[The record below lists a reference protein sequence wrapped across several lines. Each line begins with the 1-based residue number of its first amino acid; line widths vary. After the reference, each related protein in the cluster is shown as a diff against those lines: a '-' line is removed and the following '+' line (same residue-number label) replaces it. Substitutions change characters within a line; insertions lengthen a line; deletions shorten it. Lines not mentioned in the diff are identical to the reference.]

1 MVLAWIDTI
10 GAKTIQ
16 NSLRAFDIFRFA
28 WNILRH
34 LVRPSS
40 YNPAMRSII
49 VKQIYFTAVEIIPLF
64 MVIAVVFGSV
74 IIGVVIAF
82 AAKYNL
88 QEHMGSII
96 ITFVMNEFAPF
107 FTALLIA
114 LRSGTAINT
123 EIAVMH
129 VNNELNALKAYGIDI
144 IDYLFLPRIIGGMM
158 SITLLS
164 LMFAIIMIA
173 SGYLFTLF
181 YMDMHLATY
190 KILLIDA
197 VGGVDILIQIGK
209 SLLFGFVTIT
219 IPLYSGLK
227 TGTSYTAIP
236 ISVLRGMVRLFL
248 TLFFIEVISLQLQSL

>member
-1 MVLAWIDTI
+1 MIVAWIDTL
-10 GAKTIQ
+10 GAKTIKG
-16 NSLRAFDIFRFA
+16 SIRAFDIFRFA
-28 WNILRH
+28 WVILSH

-40 YNPAMRSII
+40 YNPAMRSVI
-49 VKQIYFTAVEIIPLF
+49 VKQIYFTAVEIIPMF
-64 MVIAVVFGSV
+64 MIIAVVFGSV
-74 IIGVVIAF
+74 IIGVVISF
-82 AAKYNL
+82 AATYNL
-88 QEHMGSII
+88 QAHIGSII

-181 YMDMHLATY
+181 YMDMHINTY
-190 KILLIDA
+190 KRLLIDA

-209 SLLFGFVTIT
+209 SLLFGFVTIS

-248 TLFFIEVISLQLQSL
+248 TLFFIEVLSLQLQSL